1 MRAVVFGTAGHIDH
15 GKTSLVKALT
25 GVDCDR
31 LPEEKRRGIT
41 LVLGF
46 APFPDPRGEIEISFI
61 DVPGHERLVH
71 TMIAGAAGIDR
82 ALLVVAADE
91 GVMPQTRE
99 HLEILEVLGVRG
111 GVVALTKADLVD
123 GERLSARIAE
133 LAADLAHGPLA
144 GCPVVPCSAVTGA
157 GLERLREAIL
167 ECARSVARPE
177 ELHRPFRLP
186 VDRVFTVQGS
196 GTVVTG
202 TAHWGT
208 VRVGDE
214 LVSLPGGFS
223 VRVRGIQVHGV
234 ARPEASAGERVAL
247 RLAGASVEELPR
259 GEQLLS
265 SGKWRP
271 TQRLALAV
279 RLQGEGIALAEGD
292 RVWVHLLAAR
302 LLGRVERAHPA
313 AIGAGGIGRAII
325 RLARAAFAVPGDRVV
340 LRRVSPARTLG
351 GGEVLD
357 AHAERLRRREAAT
370 LAELSQPWRQ
380 LPETMARWVGQAGAR
395 GVSAEELAA
404 RLGVRE
410 PAVEAALGRLAGEGT
425 VAVARTRPP
434 LLIRRDVVAALREQ
448 AQKVLRSS
456 GSVGVPLAEFVARVV
471 PAEAQRLRDFY
482 LEDFRYAGLLRE
494 VAGRAFPADAVPL
507 EDAMTGKVAEL
518 YRRAGFEA
526 PSPEEAARVLGADP
540 RVVQGIVRFL
550 VDQKRLARVGGKWVL
565 HRELLDGVV
574 ASLRGWGVEGFDVGE
589 FKERFGLTRK
599 LAIPVLEWLD
609 SQRVTRREGDRRRL
623 VRPRAET
630 SLGG

>member
-46 APFPDPRGEIEISFI
+46 APFPDPQGEVEISFI

-99 HLEILEVLGVRG
+99 HLDVLEVLGVRG

-123 GERLSARIAE
+123 GETLNARMAE
-133 LAADLAHGPLA
+133 LETELGRGALVGA
-144 GCPVVPCSAVTGA
+144 PVVPCSAVSGA
-157 GLERLREAIL
+157 GLETLREAIL
-167 ECARSVARPE
+167 ACARGAVRPE
-177 ELHRPFRLP
+177 QPHRPFRLSM
-186 VDRVFTVQGS
+186 DRVFTVQGA

-208 VRVGDE
+208 VQVGDE
-214 LVSLPGGFS
+214 LVSLPGGLP
-223 VRVRGIQVHGV
+223 VRVRGVQVHGES
-234 ARPEASAGERVAL
+234 RPEAAAGERVAL

-265 SGKWRP
+265 PGSWRP

-279 RLQGEGIALAEGD
+279 RLLGEGAALAEGD

-302 LLGRVERAHPA
+302 LLGRVERAHPS
-313 AIGAGGIGRAII
+313 AIGAGESGRAIL
-325 RLARAAFAVPGDRVV
+325 RLARPVFAVPGDRVV
-340 LRRVSPARTLG
+340 LRRISPTSTLG

-357 AHAERLRRREAAT
+357 AHAVRLRRREGSSLSELPRPWQELPQT
-370 LAELSQPWRQ
+370 LAL
-380 LPETMARWVGQAGAR
+380 WVAQAGAH
-395 GVSAEELAA
+395 GVAAEDLAA
-404 RLGVRE
+404 RLGVR
-410 PAVEAALGRLAGEGT
+410 AAGVESALGRLVDES
-425 VAVARTRPP
+425 VLAVVPTRPP
-434 LLIRRDVVAALREQ
+434 LLLHGDVVAALREE
-448 AQKVLRSS
+448 ARAVLRSA
-456 GSVGVPLAEFVARVV
+456 GGVGVPVAELLARVL
-471 PAEAQRLRDFY
+471 PEEAHRLRDFY
-482 LEDFRYAGLLRE
+482 LEDFRRAGLLRE
-494 VAGRAFPADAVPL
+494 VAGRALAADAAPL
-507 EDAMTGKVAEL
+507 EDPMAGHVAEL
-518 YRRAGFEA
+518 YRRAGFDA
-526 PSPEEAARVLGADP
+526 PSPEEAARALGADP
-540 RVVQGIVRFL
+540 RVVQGVVRFL
-550 VDQKRLARVGGKWVL
+550 VEARRLARVGGKWIV
-565 HRELLDGVV
+565 HGDTLDEVV
-574 ASLRGWGVEGFDVGE
+574 ASLRSWGVESFDIGE

-609 SQRVTRREGDRRRL
+609 SQRVTRREGDRRRM
-623 VRPRAET
+623 VRPRAGT
-630 SLGG
+630 PPVV